1 MYNMTKAEWNVV
13 RRFASNV
20 IREHGGILQSLAYI
34 EYVLAK
40 IEFTICQSDINEKL
54 GNEYKFYCS
63 VYDEIEER
71 IWLN

>member
-1 MYNMTKAEWNVV
+1 MTKAEWNVV

-20 IREHGGILQSLAYI
+20 IREHGGILQALAYT
-34 EYVLAK
+34 EYVLSK
-40 IEFTICQSDINEKL
+40 IEYSICRLDINDKL
-54 GNEYKFYCS
+54 NNEYMFYCN

>member
-1 MYNMTKAEWNVV
+1 MTKAEWNVV

-20 IREHGGILQSLAYI
+20 IREHGGILQALAYT

-40 IEFTICQSDINEKL
+40 LEYTICQNEINDKL
-54 GNEYKFYCS
+54 NNEYKFYCS

>member
-1 MYNMTKAEWNVV
+1 MTKAEWNVV

-20 IREHGGILQSLAYI
+20 IREQGGILQSLAYI
-34 EYVLAK
+34 NYLLAK
-40 IEFTICQSDINEKL
+40 LEHTICQSDINDRL
-54 GNEYKFYCS
+54 NNEYKFYCS

>member
-1 MYNMTKAEWNVV
+1 MDKMTRSEWNVV

-20 IREHGGILQSLAYI
+20 IREHGGILQALAYTD
-34 EYVLAK
+34 YVLAK
-40 IEFTICQSDINEKL
+40 LEYTICQKEICDKL
-54 GNEYKFYCS
+54 GDEYKFYCS

>member
-1 MYNMTKAEWNVV
+1 MDKMTKAEWNVV

-20 IREHGGILQSLAYI
+20 IREHGGILQALAYT

-40 IEFTICQSDINEKL
+40 LEYTICQNEINDKL
-54 GNEYKFYCS
+54 NNEYKFYCS

>member
-1 MYNMTKAEWNVV
+1 MDNMTKAEWNVV

-20 IREHGGILQSLAYI
+20 IREHGGILQALAYT

-40 IEFTICQSDINEKL
+40 LEWTICQNDINEKL

>member
-1 MYNMTKAEWNVV
+1 MDNMTKAEWNVV

-20 IREHGGILQSLAYI
+20 IREHGGILPALAYT

-40 IEFTICQSDINEKL
+40 LELTICQMEINEKL
-54 GNEYKFYCS
+54 GNEYKFYCN